1 MKVCICAHLCNRYL
15 HPYLRI
21 RVGMKHVE
29 LLAYVHRSCL
39 QVAIVMMMIMMHMC
53 MRVRGRVGG
62 REGCHYWEHL
72 TNLQTIQLIQR

>member
-53 MRVRGRVGG
+53 MRV
-62 REGCHYWEHL
+62 
-72 TNLQTIQLIQR
+72 

>member
-39 QVAIVMMMIMMHMC
+39 QVAIVMMMIMMHMWE
-53 MRVRGRVGG
+53 GRLSLLGTSNKSPDNSIDSTL
-62 REGCHYWEHL
+62 EP
-72 TNLQTIQLIQR
+72 LQPF